1 MRHYA
6 ITRVSTRA
14 PIGLLAAIT
23 ALATLLAACGGG
35 GENPTPGGTPTGT
48 PMATPVGTPTVTALP
63 AGTPVI
69 SGNRFEYPAR
79 GYGVEI
85 PEGWEADAN
94 YISGPGLAVD
104 AFFPPEPEQGGVK
117 ANISVTVQSIEAG
130 LTAASYLDQRL
141 ELIRQLSQDEPRVS
155 QREVGG
161 VEATVV
167 EYSPRTANVSVEKT
181 DVIFVQGTYGWTIT
195 LTVPAG
201 QRASYE
207 GTFEGF
213 LASYHAVEQ

>member
-1 MRHYA
+1 MHHHA
-6 ITRVSTRA
+6 ITKVSTRA
-14 PIGLLAAIT
+14 PVGLLAAVT

-35 GENPTPGGTPTGT
+35 GENPPPGGTPTGM
-48 PMATPVGTPTVTALP
+48 PMGTPTVAALP

-69 SGNRFEYPAR
+69 SDNRFEYPAR

-85 PEGWEADAN
+85 PEGWEADAD
-94 YISGPGLAVD
+94 YISGPGLATDV
-104 AFFPPEPEQGGVK
+104 FFAPEPEQGGVK
-117 ANISVTVQSIEAG
+117 ASISVTLQSIEAG
-130 LTAASYLDQRL
+130 LTAESYSDQRL
-141 ELIRQLSQDEPRVS
+141 ELIRQLSQDEPRLS

-167 EYSPRTANVSVEKT
+167 EYSPRTADVSVEKT

-207 GTFEGF
+207 GTFERF
-213 LASYHAVEQ
+213 LASYHPLEE